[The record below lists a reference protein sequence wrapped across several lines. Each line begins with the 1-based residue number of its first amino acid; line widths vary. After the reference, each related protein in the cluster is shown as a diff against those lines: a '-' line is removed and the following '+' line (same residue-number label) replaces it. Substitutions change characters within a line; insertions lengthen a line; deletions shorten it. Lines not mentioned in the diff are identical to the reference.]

1 MGLNRRISEHSSSN
15 TQQKKN
21 IWRSAAGNLPLL
33 KLSCLLAL
41 LGVAV
46 MTNKSNKTQIS
57 NCWEIKLMMSEVS
70 KLCWVLY
77 CNLTNLVGVV
87 VVMMMM
93 MVSKEGLGFMEVS

>member
-1 MGLNRRISEHSSSN
+1 
-15 TQQKKN
+15 
-21 IWRSAAGNLPLL
+21 
-33 KLSCLLAL
+33 
-41 LGVAV
+41 
-46 MTNKSNKTQIS
+46 
-57 NCWEIKLMMSEVS
+57 MMSEVS